1 MRLPGIIT
9 GHLQKARA
17 AAIAAVEV
25 YNRPGTHFRTPQ
37 YVVLITIAW
46 TALFH
51 AVFHRRGVKPW
62 YVKSGTGRGVRYEK
76 TEGEPK
82 HWELSEC
89 LRRYHGDH
97 NTPERANLRFLIG
110 LRNKIEHRHLPN
122 LDPALYG
129 ECQAALLNFEEVLT
143 REFGD
148 GCALG
153 ESLAVSLQFSR
164 VTPQA
169 RAAALREL
177 SKSSAQSV
185 RDYIDQFRAGLDNE
199 LLNDPAFS
207 FRVFL
212 VPKTANRQNS
222 ADMAVEFVP
231 YDPQNLEQTREMER
245 LTTLIRE
252 RQIRV
257 AGQGLMKP
265 GRVVERVRVQIS
277 EMNLYL
283 HTCCWRHF
291 NVRPSKGSDTPH
303 GTDDRYCLYDEP
315 HDDYLYTDAWVEKLT
330 RELRDPEKY
339 RSITQRRAP

>member
-1 MRLPGIIT
+1 MRLPGIIRA
-9 GHLQKARA
+9 HLEKARA

-37 YVVLITIAW
+37 YIVLMTIAW

-51 AVFHRRGVKPW
+51 AVFHRRGARPW
-62 YVKSGTGRGVRYEK
+62 YVRSGTGRGIRYEK

-89 LRRYHGDH
+89 LRRYYGDD
-97 NTPERANLRFLIG
+97 NPPARANLRFLLG

-143 REFGD
+143 QEFGD
-148 GCALG
+148 AHALG

-164 VTPQA
+164 VTPEA

-177 SKSSAQSV
+177 SKRSARRV
-185 RDYIDQFRAGLDNE
+185 RDYIDQFRAGLDDE
-199 LLNDPAFS
+199 VLNSPAFS

-212 VPKTANRQNS
+212 VPKTANRQKS
-222 ADMAVEFVP
+222 ADIAVEFVP
-231 YDPQNLEQTREMER
+231 YDPLNLDQMREMER
-245 LTTLIRE
+245 LTTLIKE
-252 RQIRV
+252 KQIRV
-257 AGQGLMKP
+257 AGQGLMKR
-265 GRVVERVRVQIS
+265 GRVVERVRAQIP
-277 EMNLYL
+277 EMNLHV

-291 NVRPSKGSDTPH
+291 NVRPSKGSGTPH
-303 GTDDRYCLYDEP
+303 RTDDRYCLYDEP
-315 HDDYLYTDAWVEKLT
+315 HDDYLYTDAWVEKLS
-330 RELRDPEKY
+330 RELRNPEKY
-339 RSITQRRAP
+339 RSITQGRPT